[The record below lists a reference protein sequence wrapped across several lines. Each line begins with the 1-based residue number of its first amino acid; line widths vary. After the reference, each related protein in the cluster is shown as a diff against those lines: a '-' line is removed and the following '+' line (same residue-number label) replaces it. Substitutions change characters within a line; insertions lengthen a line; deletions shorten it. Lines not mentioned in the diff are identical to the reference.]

1 MTTRRYA
8 LRDDQWE
15 RIKDLLPGREGTVGV
30 TAQDN
35 RLFVEAVLCRPEC
48 RDALAQPAT
57 AVWRFPGRAYALE
70 SVVENGGIGAGIP
83 ALSRGCG

>member
-30 TAQDN
+30 TAFIQSLIC
-35 RLFVEAVLCRPEC
+35 RGGVVSLSCRAAVARPA
-48 RDALAQPAT
+48 R
-57 AVWRFPGRAYALE
+57 AVWRFPGRAYALQ
-70 SVVENGGIGAGIP
+70 SVVENGGMGAGIS